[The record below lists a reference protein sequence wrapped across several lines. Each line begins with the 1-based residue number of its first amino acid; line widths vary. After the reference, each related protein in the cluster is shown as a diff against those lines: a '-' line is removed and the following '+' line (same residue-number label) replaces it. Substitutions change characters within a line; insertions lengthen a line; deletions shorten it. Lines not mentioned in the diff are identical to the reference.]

1 MAFVTTYLRNR
12 IPSHAIEYKTPHEMW
27 FGQLP
32 LVRHLKVFGSTY
44 HGLIPKEQI
53 NKLGARRRRCILLGY
68 SRTSSAYRLYDEVNK
83 KFVVS
88 RDVIFLETNKTLQGH
103 WKAAWSTGEI
113 FHLKTYY
120 EFDKE
125 IPKLEGGILILDRDQ
140 YLEFPFEAPTPPHE
154 EIHEEEVP
162 TTSLEYDD
170 VIDRILRLNL
180 EENVAPP
187 ADQPGPS
194 KKIPK

>member
-1 MAFVTTYLRNR
+1 MSFFLKLIKPYK
-12 IPSHAIEYKTPHEMW
+12 SIERQPD
-27 FGQLP
+27 
-32 LVRHLKVFGSTY
+32 HL
-44 HGLIPKEQI
+44 Q
-53 NKLGARRRRCILLGY
+53 
-68 SRTSSAYRLYDEVNK
+68 
-83 KFVVS
+83 KFS
-88 RDVIFLETNKTLQGH
+88 
-103 WKAAWSTGEI
+103 
-113 FHLKTYY
+113 HLKTYY

-125 IPKLEGGILILDRDQ
+125 IPKLEGGIPILDQDQ
-140 YLEFPFEAPTPPHE
+140 YLEFLFEAPTPPRE